1 MRVAV
6 LNMQDDRST
15 WALPDWAA
23 AEIAAALG
31 PGWELVHVQ
40 EPVSGR
46 GDGGGAGSEAL
57 AAARRAEI
65 IMALGLPREL
75 LQAALTSPRA
85 LRWIHSGSA
94 GVRSLLHPELVAS
107 DVVLTNS
114 AGVHAPPIAEAVLGM
129 VLHFGRGFDF
139 AVRSQARREWGKQ
152 PFEYDR
158 SAAREVSGTTLGIL
172 GYGGIGREVA
182 WRARGL
188 GMEVIALRRRQQPAA
203 DTPDTGVA
211 VRTGTP
217 DGPLTPRTDVEL
229 VPDLDTLL
237 ARSDYLVIA
246 VPSTAETRGL
256 LGAAELARLRPGAV
270 VINVARGDVADEP
283 ALIAALRSRHLRG
296 AGLDVFAHEPLAP
309 ASELWSL
316 DNVLITPHVS
326 GTTSRFWRRELDL
339 ITDNIGRYL
348 AGRPLRNEVDKV
360 LGY

>member
-1 MRVAV
+1 MRIAV

-23 AEIAAALG
+23 GEIAAALG
-31 PGWELVHVQ
+31 PEWRLVHVR

-46 GDGGGAGSEAL
+46 GDGGGAGPEAL
-57 AAARRAEI
+57 AAVRGAEI

-75 LQAALTSPRA
+75 LLAALTLPRS

-129 VLHFGRGFDF
+129 VLHFGRGLDL

-152 PFEYDR
+152 PFEYDP
-158 SAAREVSGTTLGIL
+158 AVVHEVQGATLGVL

-188 GMEVIALRRRQQPAA
+188 GMAVIARRRRPGTMAGSAQGTAA
-203 DTPDTGVA
+203 GPPD
-211 VRTGTP
+211 
-217 DGPLTPRTDVEL
+217 DVEL
-229 VPDLDTLL
+229 VGDLPTLL
-237 ARSDYLVIA
+237 ERSDYLVIT
-246 VPSTAETRGL
+246 VPSTPETRGM
-256 LGAAELARLRPGAV
+256 LGAAELGRLRPGAV
-270 VINVARGDVADEP
+270 LINVARGDVVDER

-296 AGLDVFAHEPLAP
+296 AGLDVFAHEPLP
-309 ASELWSL
+309 PDSELWSL

-326 GTTSRFWRRELDL
+326 GTTTRFWRREVDL
-339 ITDNIGRYL
+339 IVDNVGRYR
-348 AGRPLRNEVDKV
+348 AGEPLRNEVDKN